1 MTNYLFLLYYNH
13 CINSKNNFWNIIYI
27 HENGERQKNMRKSY
41 IFREI
46 IAKNVAYNLAGLN
59 EKDAGGLYLPN
70 LSSCSF
76 FQAICEI
83 QIEKINGAFL
93 PDFRIEIK

>member
-1 MTNYLFLLYYNH
+1 
-13 CINSKNNFWNIIYI
+13 
-27 HENGERQKNMRKSY
+27 MRKSY

-46 IAKNVAYNLAGLN
+46 IAKNVAYNLAGK
-59 EKDAGGLYLPN
+59 KDAGGLYLPN